1 MELCIQLCNSLSVHW
16 YQTTCGLVKRS
27 SHQIIGYSQT
37 LVKKIHNQKR
47 LTKDILHYILFGTQ
61 C

>member
-1 MELCIQLCNSLSVHW
+1 MELCIQLCSSSSVHW
-16 YQTTCGLVKRS
+16 YQTTCGLLKGS
-27 SHQIIGYSQT
+27 SHQIIGYSET
-37 LVKKIHNQKR
+37 LKKIHNQGR